1 MKVTFGGVGCAA
13 SPVPTYTETQI
24 QCTLAEKPRA
34 GSIKVEVRTGSGLI
48 PVDSGLTAVA
58 IDLVVSTV
66 SPASI
71 NNQGGDVLTITGSG
85 FPLDPLMASVK
96 LSDGAICAIQ
106 TISQTQIVCK
116 FKKTTATTTSAV
128 NVEVFNYDY
137 YSARRELRT
146 IVPISNTTKSIT
158 ITRPPQVTAISLN
171 NVSPVV
177 KQPLTFTL
185 TGYNDTL
192 LASQLKVT
200 LVNNADYTRD
210 IYVMSVDDA
219 AKTFTVKFN
228 GAP

>member
-1 MKVTFGGVGCAA
+1 M
-13 SPVPTYTETQI
+13 
-24 QCTLAEKPRA
+24 
-34 GSIKVEVRTGSGLI
+34 GLI

-66 SPASI
+66 SSASI

-116 FKKTTATTTSAV
+116 FKKTNATTTSAV

-146 IVPISNTTKSIT
+146 MVLISNKTKSIT
-158 ITRPPQVTAISLN
+158 IKKPPRVTAISLN

-185 TGYNDTL
+185 TGYTDTL